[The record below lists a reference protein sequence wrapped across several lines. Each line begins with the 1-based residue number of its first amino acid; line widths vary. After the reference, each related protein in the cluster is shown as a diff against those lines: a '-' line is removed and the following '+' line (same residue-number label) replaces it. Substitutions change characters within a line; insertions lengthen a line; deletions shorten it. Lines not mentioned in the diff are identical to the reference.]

1 MSRRHACYLAAAL
14 LLGALLLFAASRL
27 QPYEEVIKHGPAP
40 EVQRNSYLAARL
52 FLSAQGRAI
61 SHDEGLVDL
70 FNTQPQNQVL
80 LFLGQRES
88 MTPQQV
94 QRLLAWTAKGA
105 HLVFVAERLWDEQ
118 ARASGDLLLD
128 ALNLQQYEA
137 SEDDKAV
144 TAVANGEKQP
154 QLTRL
159 YLENEEAPAYLA
171 FDTRF
176 HLYDADSKAH
186 AWANSPGATH
196 MLQLRHGDGLITA
209 LTDSWIWQNDN
220 IDQYDHAW
228 LLWYLTQDRDVTL
241 VYNARHDNL
250 LQLLLRH
257 FPEALAALLLT
268 LLLAIWHFAQRH
280 GPRQQPAAP
289 GQRQLQEHLRGSA
302 DFLYRHAGQQHLLT
316 RLQNDIRRLARRR
329 HATFDNLPHAE
340 QCQLLAQLSRL
351 PGEIIEQA
359 LRPPAARPVSAAE
372 FTRQVSCLQRLRNAL

>member
-1 MSRRHACYLAAAL
+1 MNRRHAVYLAAAL
-14 LLGALLLFAASRL
+14 LLGALLLFTASKM
-27 QPYEEVIKHGPAP
+27 QPYEEVIEHGPAP
-40 EVQRNSYLAARL
+40 EVQRNAYLAARL
-52 FLSAQGRAI
+52 FLSAQGRAV
-61 SHDEGLVDL
+61 SHDEGLAGL
-70 FNTQPQNQVL
+70 LNTRPQNQVL
-80 LFLGQRES
+80 LLLGQREA

-94 QRLLAWTAKGA
+94 QRLLAWTVKGA
-105 HLVFVAERLWDEQ
+105 HLIFVAERLWDEQ
-118 ARASGDLLLD
+118 TSASGDLLLD

-137 SEDDKAV
+137 SEDDEAD
-144 TAVANGEKQP
+144 TAATSGEKQP

-176 HLYDADSKAH
+176 HLYDAGSKAH

-228 LLWYLTQDRDVTL
+228 LLWYLTQDRNVTL
-241 VYNARHDNL
+241 VYNTRHDNL

-268 LLLAIWHFAQRH
+268 LLLATWHFAQRY

-302 DFLYRHAGQQHLLT
+302 DFLYRHAGQQYLLT
-316 RLQNDIRRLARRR
+316 RLQDDIRRQARRR
-329 HATFDNLPHAE
+329 HGTFDSLSHAE

-351 PGEIIEQA
+351 PGETIEQA

-372 FTRQVSCLQRLRNAL
+372 FTRQVSYLQRLRNAL